1 MKLEVSP
8 SGRAGCRGCKKSV
21 AKGEVRFAESYTM
34 PGAEDVS
41 YRYWHL
47 PCAAAKLG
55 ASLKSALDAYE
66 GDLPERAE
74 IELAFANA
82 PKKTGKDRPLPHAD
96 RAQTARAKC
105 IQCGEAIEK
114 ATLRIGIQREADPGS
129 FARGPSYLHPPCA
142 LAYVRESGEDVEVW
156 KTTMITNSD
165 LPEGE
170 TNALTSAMTDA

>member
-8 SGRAGCRGCKKSV
+8 SGRAGCRGCKKPV
-21 AKGEVRFAESYTM
+21 AKGEVRFAESFTL

-47 PCAAAKLG
+47 PCAAVKLG
-55 ASLKSALDAYE
+55 ANLKTALDAYE
-66 GDLPERAE
+66 GELPERAA
-74 IELAFANA
+74 IELAIANA
-82 PKKTGKDRPLPHAD
+82 PKKAGKDRPLPHAD
-96 RAQTARAKC
+96 RAPTARAKC

-114 ATLRIGIQREADPGS
+114 ASLRIGIQREADAGS

-142 LAYVRESGEDVEVW
+142 IAYVQESGEDVEAW
-156 KTTMITNSD
+156 KTTMIANSD

-170 TNALTSAMTDA
+170 AAALTAALTSP